1 MLRFLIIFALLG
13 YVLYKIGAFFFK
25 IGAVSQEIKN
35 FKQNN
40 GQPDRKASAPSS
52 KVKGGEYV
60 DFEEV
65 K

>member
-13 YVLYKIGAFFFK
+13 YVLYKIGSFFFR
-25 IGAVSQEIKN
+25 IGAVSQEVKN
-35 FKQNN
+35 FRRNN
-40 GQPDRKASAPSS
+40 EPARKASAPSS